1 MGGRGNF
8 KGDPK
13 SIEPFLTIGKSMFF
27 GKRKKILKAVG
38 NMFALQMFES
48 CLFQF

>member
-27 GKRKKILKAVG
+27 GEKKDFEGCRKHV
-38 NMFALQMFES
+38 
-48 CLFQF
+48 CLANV